1 MNQQKPLG
9 EIVSS
14 PEISLVNG
22 KQK

>member
-9 EIVSS
+9 EIVST
-14 PEISLVNG
+14 PEIPQVNG